1 MTLHRKSPPN
11 PRVGTDQTTGQA
23 KSAPSRT
30 KVIANND
37 TEAFVPL
44 RVPIH
49 EKNLMQ
55 VEFALKLYFLQNKTN
70 SISYRQFCQSLAPKL
85 VLEPP
90 TFLTESKTTFKS
102 KNRNAGDATDESES
116 VESIKSLSRDD
127 RLWHDLTCILVPQ
140 VYDTESPN
148 RTTIETSPSTAKAG
162 DKRNTTTKLVRRE
175 DSKQQ
180 VEFVK
185 ELIRQASS
193 RGIDKTRSEGII
205 RTIREDKQCL
215 LIEKEKMK
223 QQKTKGKDPSD
234 EIIDAKTILASKA
247 IIKPGMT
254 LEQRVRARAAQR
266 DQALQKASK
275 NEDKDKSIDLV
286 KVSDALFS
294 HARLLMR
301 KRKRKLQ
308 QNRLLATSTRLKE
321 ESSTC
326 VMLLQDILPAI
337 PNMTR
342 PQISKYIETLSK
354 DYPELIRWKNPNGYR
369 PREEKLS
376 RKATIWLETGDY
388 QNVRAKISGQPTNPE
403 NRISPAIRRLNFSLP
418 NTTALSGQ
426 KRSNDAVGKENPP
439 AGSKRQST
447 IRSKATKKE
456 KRGSS

>member
-1 MTLHRKSPPN
+1 MTLHRKSSPL
-11 PRVGTDQTTGQA
+11 PRFGSDPKPGKA
-23 KSAPSRT
+23 KSPPST
-30 KVIANND
+30 K
-37 TEAFVPL
+37 AFVPI

-49 EKNLMQ
+49 EKNLIQ

-70 SISYRQFCQSLAPKL
+70 SISYRQFCQSLAPRL

-90 TFLTESKTTFKS
+90 SSVLEAAAPFKS
-102 KNRNAGDATDESES
+102 ESSSSET
-116 VESIKSLSRDD
+116 VQQRENIRCLSRDD

-140 VYDTESPN
+140 VYDMEASSN
-148 RTTIETSPSTAKAG
+148 ARIDASPSTGKAEDNG
-162 DKRNTTTKLVRRE
+162 KATTTLVRRK

-185 ELIRQASS
+185 ELIRKAST
-193 RGIDKTRSEGII
+193 RGIDKMLSEEVI
-205 RTIREDKQCL
+205 RKIHEDKQYL
-215 LIEKEKMK
+215 LREKEKRK
-223 QQKTKGKDPSD
+223 QQKPIGKDTSK
-234 EIIDAKTILASKA
+234 ETINATTILASNA

-266 DQALQKASK
+266 DQALQKVSK
-275 NEDKDKSIDLV
+275 NEEKDKSIDLV
-286 KVSDALFS
+286 KVADALFS

-308 QNRLLATSTRLKE
+308 QNNRLLATSAKPKV
-321 ESSTC
+321 ESSMC

-342 PQISKYIETLSK
+342 PQISKYIENLSR

-369 PREEKLS
+369 PREEKLC

-388 QNVRAKISGQPTNPE
+388 QNVRTKISGQATNHE
-403 NRISPAIRRLNFSLP
+403 NQISPAIRRLNFSLP
-418 NTTALSGQ
+418 NTSALSGQ
-426 KRSNDAVGKENPP
+426 KRSSDAVGKDNPP

-447 IRSKATKKE
+447 STSKPTEQEKKGRS
-456 KRGSS
+456 